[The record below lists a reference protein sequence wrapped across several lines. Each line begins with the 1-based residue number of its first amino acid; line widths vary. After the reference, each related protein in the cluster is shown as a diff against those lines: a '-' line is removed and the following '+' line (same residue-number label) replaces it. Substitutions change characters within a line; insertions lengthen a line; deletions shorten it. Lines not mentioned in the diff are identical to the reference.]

1 MGRYRK
7 RIVQPN
13 DYENV
18 TALFMFLE
26 SNSSAEI
33 AHRLNLKVDYVSYLI
48 DCFLS
53 LKNNYMGAYINYPKP
68 STI

>member
-7 RIVQPN
+7 RIVDPK

-18 TALFMFLE
+18 TTLFMFLE
-26 SNSSAEI
+26 SNSANEI

-53 LKNNYMGAYINYPKP
+53 LKNNYMGALINYPEP
-68 STI
+68 SVI